1 MVEYDIREELFNR
14 DFLQGFFNEKAV
26 KGLRISPLIPKEE
39 LKHDTFTWF
48 EYDKSD
54 EEAIQSGSMHKP
66 RTIAEGA
73 VLEEIRMDGFSPKTG
88 RVTKKGYQFSLSEN
102 YLERD
107 PTEARSILRKMGSL
121 AYGLGR
127 WVEEINWTGLKT
139 AGIAGG
145 VKPEGTQPL
154 IGASGQPEKALVEY
168 EMEYDLDDYTQEL
181 NTLIYHKKD
190 LGGLRML
197 LNDHEVVTQNR
208 LVEGWKNGRAFDYL
222 DITHMRGCMFQNQG
236 ELLGFDRNADFA
248 TAYYVKGKRGY
259 SPKVK
264 TGMEHFAPIINVTVQ
279 EPESYD
285 VYGEY
290 TIRMFAGA
298 GLSVESPQCI
308 FYKNGLTS

>member
-14 DFLQGFFNEKAV
+14 DFLQGFLNEKMI
-26 KGLRISPLIPKEE
+26 KGLRISPLIPKQE

-48 EYDKSD
+48 EYDKS
-54 EEAIQSGSMHKP
+54 EEEMISSGSMHKP
-66 RTIAEGA
+66 RLIAEGA

-88 RVTKKGYQFSLSEN
+88 RVSKRGYQFTLSEN
-102 YLERD
+102 YMERD
-107 PTEARSILRKMGSL
+107 PTEARSILKKMGNL

-127 WVEEINWTGLKT
+127 WVEEINWTGLK
-139 AGIAGG
+139 ASAIAGG
-145 VKPEGTQPL
+145 VTSTTAKPL
-154 IGASGQPEKALVEY
+154 IGDNGEPEKALIQY
-168 EMEYDLDDYTQEL
+168 ETDYDLDDFSQEL
-181 NTLIYHKKD
+181 NTLIYHKND
-190 LGGLRML
+190 LAGLRML

-222 DITHMRGCMFQNQG
+222 EITHMRGSMFQNQG
-236 ELLGFDRNADFA
+236 EILGFDRTQEFA

-298 GLSVESPQCI
+298 GISVESPQML
-308 FYKNGLTS
+308 FYKNGLTA